1 MSLYRKRNSGQ
12 LFPSLLLLILAPL
25 CLASS
30 SSAEGVAPPKTAAR
44 NIIFILI
51 DDQRYDS
58 FGFMGHPFLET
69 PHLDRLASSG
79 VQFVNAFVTTSLCSP
94 SRASILSGQYAHRH
108 GVLDNNTRLPAD
120 TPTFPKELQ
129 KAGYDTAFIGK
140 WHMGGSSD
148 EPRPGFNRWVSF
160 RGQGVYYNPT
170 LNVDGERVKREGYLT
185 DMIAEYAVDFIN
197 KDRQSPFFLYVS
209 HKAVH
214 AMFEPA
220 ERHKGCYKDKKYVH
234 PDSMADTD
242 ENYRGKPAWVRA
254 QRDSWHGVDG
264 MYNGAVEF
272 DTFVRDYAETLRAVD
287 DSVGAILEALREKG
301 ILDETLLI
309 YTSDN
314 GFLFGEH
321 GHIDK
326 RSMYEE
332 SIRVPLLVHC
342 PALVKGGQKR
352 DEMIV
357 NVDYAPTILEAAG
370 LDVPQTVQGRSFYGL
385 LDGSEKR
392 WRDAFLYEYF
402 WERSFPQTPTVL
414 GVRTDTHKLMRYHG
428 IWDRYELYD
437 LEKDPKEM
445 NNLLADFTIEHEAGT
460 LDDLIRRNADDG
472 LKELFAGMTSS
483 LDGLLQELECESEPN
498 WRPAHKEEG
507 K

>member
-1 MSLYRKRNSGQ
+1 MGIKKQRIVPKPHRFSHVLACVLLAVLPMSALAQDSKAAGKRN
-12 LFPSLLLLILAPL
+12 I
-25 CLASS
+25 
-30 SSAEGVAPPKTAAR
+30 V
-44 NIIFILI
+44 FILI

-69 PHLDRLASSG
+69 PHLDRLAKG
-79 VQFVNAFVTTSLCSP
+79 GTQFENAFVTTSLCSP
-94 SRASILSGQYAHRH
+94 SRASILSGQYAHKH
-108 GVLDNNTRLPAD
+108 GVLDNSTRLPGD

-129 KAGYDTAFIGK
+129 KAGYETAFIGK

-160 RGQGVYYNPT
+160 RGQGVYYNPM
-170 LNVDGERVKREGYLT
+170 LNIDGEKVHREGYTTDLLT
-185 DMIAEYAVDFIN
+185 DYAVDFIN
-197 KDRQSPFFLYVS
+197 QEREAPFFLYLS

-214 AMFEPA
+214 AMFKPA
-220 ERHKGCYKDKKYVH
+220 ERHKGSYAGKEHVF
-234 PDSMADTD
+234 PDSMANTE
-242 ENYRGKPAWVRA
+242 ENYKGKPNWVRA

-264 MYNGAVEF
+264 MYNGEIDF
-272 DTFVRDYAETLRAVD
+272 NQFVHDYAETMRAVD
-287 DSVGAILEALREKG
+287 DSVGKVVDALREND
-301 ILDETLLI
+301 LLNDTLLI

-342 PALVKGGQKR
+342 PNLIEKGKR
-352 DEMIV
+352 RPEMII
-357 NVDYAPTILEAAG
+357 NIDYAPTILEAAG
-370 LDVPQTVQGRSFYGL
+370 VAIPETVQGKSFYGL
-385 LDGSEKR
+385 LDGTKAK

-402 WERSFPQTPTVL
+402 WERSFAQTPTVL

-437 LEKDPKEM
+437 IKNDPQEM
-445 NNLLADFTIEHEAGT
+445 NNLLGDFMVKHEAGT
-460 LDDLIRRNADDG
+460 LDNLILRTADEELKG
-472 LKELFAGMTSS
+472 LFSDMKAK
-483 LDGLLQELECESEPN
+483 LDGLLEEMGCESEPN
-498 WRPAHKEEG
+498 WRPVVKE
-507 K
+507 